1 MGWEMV
7 KLGDVLEKV
16 KSPRAGEESYPVLS
30 ITRNEGLVNQGE
42 RFGKR
47 IASAS
52 TKDYKVVFRNELVVG
67 FPIDEGVIDFQQLY
81 EEAIV
86 SPAYGIWRVT
96 NPERVNLSFLARFL
110 RSDRAII
117 YYQTKMR
124 GTTARRRSLP
134 DSLFLELPVPLPPL
148 EEQQRIAKILGTVEK
163 AIHFS
168 LEALSARQLLRKS
181 VIEKVLEQN
190 SEAPSLALSQIAEIS
205 SGITK
210 GRKVRPDALLTE
222 TPYLAVSNVKDGY
235 LDLGTVST
243 IAITENEKSRF
254 ALHNGDIL
262 LTEGGDP
269 DKLGRGVV
277 WRGEIEGAIHQN
289 HIFRCRLNEET
300 NYNPEALMAVI
311 SSQRSRQY
319 FLQCAKQTTGIATI
333 NKTQLSKLKVPDL
346 DSGVL
351 NRMQEMLHKVDNEIL
366 LSHRKIE
373 LLRELYASLS
383 SRAFAGEL

>member
-7 KLGDVLEKV
+7 TLRDVARKTKSINPAKFPETVYAHHSIPAFDAGQPSFEAGSEIKSSKIELADGDVLLSKIVPHIARAWAVQAEV
-16 KSPRAGEESYPVLS
+16 NGFKSIGSSEWM
-30 ITRNEGLVNQGE
+30 
-42 RFGKR
+42 
-47 IASAS
+47 
-52 TKDYKVVFRNELVVG
+52 VFND
-67 FPIDEGVIDFQQLY
+67 P
-81 EEAIV
+81 
-86 SPAYGIWRVT
+86 
-96 NPERVNLSFLARFL
+96 RFL
-110 RSDRAII
+110 PDFLTHLFKSQIFR
-117 YYQTKMR
+117 QKFMT
-124 GTTARRRSLP
+124 TTAGVGGSLTRARP
-134 DSLFLELPVPLPPL
+134 KAVHLIQIPLPPL
-148 EEQQRIAKILGTVEK
+148 EEQQRIATILGTVEK

-190 SEAPSLALSQIAEIS
+190 SEAPSLSLSQIAEIS

-210 GRKVRPDALLTE
+210 GRKVRPDTPLTD

-243 IAITENEKSRF
+243 IAITDHEKSRF
-254 ALHNGDIL
+254 ALHDGDIL

-311 SSQRSRQY
+311 SSQGSKQY